1 MQEKSYKTLKSVGGG
16 SIALGIVMII
26 TGLVCGIITII
37 NGGRLL
43 SVKSD
48 RLF

>member
-1 MQEKSYKTLKSVGGG
+1 MQEKLFRTTKSVGGG
-16 SIALGIVMII
+16 NIAIGVIMIV
-26 TGLVCGIITII
+26 TGLVCGILAIV

-43 SVKSD
+43 KEKPD

>member
-1 MQEKSYKTLKSVGGG
+1 MEEKNYKMMKSVGGG
-16 SIALGIVMII
+16 NIALGVIVIV
-26 TGLVCGIITII
+26 TGLVCGILAII

-43 SVKSD
+43 RGKAD

>member
-1 MQEKSYKTLKSVGGG
+1 MDEKSYRTMKSVGGG
-16 SIALGIVMII
+16 NIALGVIVML
-26 TGLVCGIITII
+26 TGLVCGILTIV

-43 SVKSD
+43 KGKTD

>member
-1 MQEKSYKTLKSVGGG
+1 MQEKFFRTIKSVGGG
-16 SIALGIVMII
+16 NIAIGVIMIV
-26 TGLVCGIITII
+26 TGLVCGILAIV

-43 SVKSD
+43 KEKSD

>member
-1 MQEKSYKTLKSVGGG
+1 MEEKSFRMMKSVGGG
-16 SIALGIVMII
+16 NIALGVIMIV
-26 TGLVCGIITII
+26 TGLVCGILTIV

-43 SVKSD
+43 KGKAD